1 MIMFNGGAQ
10 ITGDEWE
17 GVVKAFKQLSKVP
30 SEPHQQ
36 LEMAI
41 QAVFSSW
48 YDTKTP
54 CGRSM

>member
-1 MIMFNGGAQ
+1 MIIYNAGAQ

-17 GVVKAFKQLSKVP
+17 NVVHEFKKLSKVP

-48 YDTKTP
+48 YDTSTI
-54 CGRSM
+54 CSRSR

>member
-1 MIMFNGGAQ
+1 MIIYIPGAQ

-17 GVVKAFKQLSKVP
+17 GVVDEFKKLSKVP

-48 YDTKTP
+48 
-54 CGRSM
+54 